1 MKKFNTA
8 DLWDDHNVEIA
19 KPIFKLFRANCHC
32 DGRIRTVEAIND
44 NSYVKKLLSE
54 GGHGCVM
61 VVDGKGS
68 EKCALVGDNLAEL
81 GFKNGWSGI
90 VVNGCISDSLEIS
103 KISISIK
110 AINLVPN
117 KSEKKDVGKYGIDL
131 SFAGILF
138 KENDY
143 IYSDPDGIV
152 VSSSELIKWYLTL

>member
-8 DLWDDHNVEIA
+8 DLCDDHNLEIA
-19 KPIFKLFRANCHC
+19 KPIFKLFGANSHCH
-32 DGRIRTVEAIND
+32 GRIRTVEAIND

-54 GGHGCVM
+54 DGHGCVM

-90 VVNGCISDSLEIS
+90 IVNGCIRDSLEIS

-131 SFAGILF
+131 FFAGILF

-152 VSSSELIKWYLTL
+152 VSSSELFK

>member
-8 DLWDDHNVEIA
+8 DLCDDHNVEIA
-19 KPIFKLFRANCHC
+19 KPIFKLFGANSHCH
-32 DGRIRTVEAIND
+32 GRIRTVEAIND
-44 NSYVKKLLSE
+44 NSYVKKLLGE
-54 GGHGCVM
+54 DGRGCVM

-68 EKCALVGDNLAEL
+68 EECALVGDNLAEQ

-90 VVNGCISDSLEIS
+90 IVNGCIRDSLEIS

-117 KSEKKDVGKYGIDL
+117 KSEKKDVGKYGMNL

-138 KENDY
+138 KENDF

-152 VSSSELIKWYLTL
+152 VSSSELIK

>member
-8 DLWDDHNVEIA
+8 DLCDDHNLEIA
-19 KPIFKLFRANCHC
+19 KPIFKLFGANSHCH
-32 DGRIRTVEAIND
+32 GRIRTVEAIND

-54 GGHGCVM
+54 DGHGCVM

-90 VVNGCISDSLEIS
+90 IINGCIRDSLEIS
-103 KISISIK
+103 KIS
-110 AINLVPN
+110 
-117 KSEKKDVGKYGIDL
+117 IDL

-152 VSSSELIKWYLTL
+152 ISSSELIK

>member
-1 MKKFNTA
+1 MERHYRKRMYK
-8 DLWDDHNVEIA
+8 
-19 KPIFKLFRANCHC
+19 RQ
-32 DGRIRTVEAIND
+32 
-44 NSYVKKLLSE
+44 
-54 GGHGCVM
+54 GHGCVM

-90 VVNGCISDSLEIS
+90 IINGCIRDSLEIS

-131 SFAGILF
+131 SFAGVLF

-152 VSSSELIKWYLTL
+152 VSSSELIK